1 MLAKGLN
8 SLANSSSSGI
18 FLALKCPHGIYEA
31 AKGCAT
37 ILVDLEKGKPVARWG
52 RKAED
57 LFKKR

>member
-1 MLAKGLN
+1 M
-8 SLANSSSSGI
+8 